1 MAIITT
7 NEVKTLL
14 QITATAT
21 DSLIDTLI
29 PVVTSDVHEYTNN
42 YFQNYKTKIESGTFV
57 FDASLKTLTSDYDFA
72 EDYGYATGQDVIIS
86 GSLKNNGI
94 HTISSVSDN
103 VITFV
108 ATSISTIADEDSNAR
123 TTIVKME
130 YPEALKLVVARM
142 INYYLQENKD
152 NVKSESISRYSVT
165 YANDS
170 MVNGYPKSIISGL
183 NRWKRVTFK

>member
-57 FDASLKTLTSDYDFA
+57 FDASLKTLTSEFNFA
-72 EDYGYATGQDVIIS
+72 DDYGYATGQDVIIS